1 MADTDLFP
9 HKQSVFA
16 HVDRNAEAIARL
28 GDAIYYFGELGMQER
43 RSAGLMADVLEE
55 HGFEV
60 ARGISGM
67 PTAFLA
73 SYGSGA
79 PVIAVHTEYDA
90 NPDNSQTPGVADHQP
105 IIEGAPGH
113 CEGHNVNA
121 AVMVAAG
128 LAVKGAMEEHGV
140 GGTLK
145 LFGSPGE
152 EQIISRPYFVRDGLF
167 DDVDLAFHDHI
178 HREFKAEYGLMQY
191 SVISVEFVFRG
202 ETAHGAYPW
211 RGRDALDAV
220 MMMDAA
226 MAQHRGHMEPTMRA
240 GRVVTDGGNQP
251 NVIPARASIWWYLR
265 GATAQQAR
273 SLLDHA
279 RACAQAAAAA
289 TNTEAEEHLLA
300 ASWPVRGNRTMAEV
314 TQGNVESVGVP
325 EWSAEE
331 QEFARALQRKAGVEA
346 EGLKTAPIPLDGP
359 TTQNPSGNDCGDI
372 SWVTPMVRLS
382 FPSNVPNIGYHHWA
396 AGAALATSIAHKG
409 AVAGAKALAAS
420 VLDFFHSPALVAEA
434 KRTFKEEIGAVV
446 YEPLIPLHQHPPI
459 DRNKEA
465 MAYWRPL
472 QEAHYRSERP
482 VFV

>member
-1 MADTDLFP
+1 MPELVLPPA
-9 HKQSVFA
+9 KQCAFDYVERN
-16 HVDRNAEAIARL
+16 VDAIAQL
-28 GDAIYYFGELGMQER
+28 GDNIYYYGELGMQEY
-43 RSAGLMADVLEE
+43 RSAGLMADILER
-55 HGFEV
+55 HGFQV

-73 SYGSGA
+73 TFGSGK

-90 NPDNSQTPGVADHQP
+90 NPDNSQVPGVADHWP
-105 IIEGAPGH
+105 IVEGAPGH

-121 AVMVAAG
+121 AVMVATG
-128 LAVKGAMEEHGV
+128 LAVKRAMEDHRLP
-140 GGTLK
+140 GTLK

-191 SVISVEFVFRG
+191 SVISVEFTFRG

-226 MAQHRGHMEPTMRA
+226 MAQFRGHMEPTMRA

-265 GATAQQAR
+265 GATAQQSRKMLDRAR
-273 SLLDHA
+273 E
-279 RACAQAAAAA
+279 CAQAAAMA
-289 TNTEAEEHLLA
+289 TNTEVEEHLLA

-314 TQGNVESVGVP
+314 TQRNVELVGVP
-325 EWSAEE
+325 EWSDQE
-331 QEFARALQRKAGVEA
+331 QALARELQRKAGVEV
-346 EGLKTAPIPLDGP
+346 EGLKRNTIPLDGP

-372 SWVTPMVRLS
+372 SWVVPMVRIS

-396 AGAALATSIAHKG
+396 AGVALATSIAHKG
-409 AVAGAKALAAS
+409 AVAGAKALAGS
-420 VLDFFHSPALVAEA
+420 VLDFLQDGSLVEEA
-434 KRTFKEEIGAVV
+434 KRTFQDEIGDVA
-446 YEPLIPLHQHPPI
+446 YEPLIPLHQDPPI
-459 DRNKEA
+459 ERNRDA

-472 QEAHYRSERP
+472 QEKHYLDHEP
-482 VFV
+482 TFA

>member
-1 MADTDLFP
+1 
-9 HKQSVFA
+9 
-16 HVDRNAEAIARL
+16 
-28 GDAIYYFGELGMQER
+28 
-43 RSAGLMADVLEE
+43 
-55 HGFEV
+55 
-60 ARGISGM
+60 M

-73 SYGSGA
+73 SCGA
-79 PVIAVHTEYDA
+79 GGPVIAVHTEYDA

-121 AVMVAAG
+121 AVMVAAAI
-128 LAVKGAMEEHGV
+128 AVKRAMEERGL

-167 DDVDLAFHDHI
+167 DDVDLAFHDHT

-211 RGRDALDAV
+211 RGRDALDGV

-226 MAQHRGHMEPTMRA
+226 MAQFRGHMEPTMRA

-273 SLLDHA
+273 SLLDRA

-300 ASWPVRGNRTMAEV
+300 ASWPVRGNRTMAEA
-314 TQGNVESVGVP
+314 TQRNVELVGVP
-325 EWSAEE
+325 QWSGEE

-346 EGLKTAPIPLDGP
+346 EGLKTAPVPLDGP

-420 VLDFFHSPALVAEA
+420 VLDFFHSPALVDEA
-434 KRTFKEEIGAVV
+434 KRTFKEEVGAVV

-459 DRNKEA
+459 DRNREA

-472 QEAHYRSERP
+472 QEAHYHSQRP